1 MNISILKNIVQEYA
15 WGSKTSIPELLG
27 KPSPSEKPQAEMW
40 MGAHPKASS
49 KVIANGDWTPL
60 TEVIQKNP
68 EAILGKKVAE
78 KFSGTLPFLFKVLA
92 ADRPLSIQAH
102 PNLSQARKG
111 FEKENI
117 QGIPMKSFI
126 RNYRDNN
133 HKPELICA
141 LTPFSA
147 LNGFRPIPEILELT
161 HTLCST
167 TLDPELTA
175 LQNSPDSNGLKY
187 FFQDLMAMPVTRQ
200 KEVIAGA
207 VEIASG
213 IAGMEP
219 AWEWIIKLH
228 QEYPE
233 DIGVI
238 SPLFLNLVE
247 LQPGQAMYLPAGELH
262 SYLKGTGTELMA
274 NSDNVIRGG
283 LTSKH
288 VDVQELV
295 SILTFKHGKP
305 DIIEAMPINHFEY
318 GYMTPASE
326 FVLSVIR
333 LNNEMFES
341 SKKRSVEI
349 LLCTGGEAEI
359 TENDKELSFKK
370 GDSVIVP
377 ASAETYNIKGNA
389 TICKAGVPGLR
400 IED

>member
-1 MNISILKNIVQEYA
+1 
-15 WGSKTSIPELLG
+15 
-27 KPSPSEKPQAEMW
+27 MW

-60 TEVIQKNP
+60 TEVIQKDP
-68 EAILGKKVAE
+68 EAILGKEVAE

-111 FEKENI
+111 FERENT
-117 QGIPMKSFI
+117 QGIPMESFL

-187 FFQDLMAMPVTRQ
+187 FFQDLMVMPVNRQ
-200 KEVIAGA
+200 KDVIAGA

-283 LTSKH
+283 LTPKH

-295 SILTFKHGKP
+295 NILTFKDGKP

-318 GYMTPASE
+318 GYMTRASE

-333 LNNEMFES
+333 LNNDTFES
-341 SKKRSVEI
+341 TGKRSVEI
-349 LLCTGGEAEI
+349 LLCTAGEAEI
-359 TENDKELSFKK
+359 TEHDKELSFKK

-377 ASAETYNIKGNA
+377 ACAERYTIKGNA
-389 TICKAGVPGLR
+389 TIYKAGVPGLK